1 MERHF
6 FNVPLLKIEFMKMKN
21 FLTLFLF
28 CMLVFNA
35 TAQKFASLE
44 FSLEGKRFDSLRIA
58 TSDTVGNLA
67 LFYGKT
73 DNHFNWKFEIP
84 IEIWTKLDRVVLGN
98 ANAKKRI
105 HEYVQFL
112 YKSSDD
118 EQPPI
123 PKNEEVPVIIP
134 DWNDLKMKA
143 VYLNSD
149 TMHEDSE
156 TMIFHNFSTIPV
168 KLSGMEALK
177 KCPDFS
183 YFPDSLK
190 TNNSQAYNQS
200 LTKYRQL
207 VKDYPDSRL
216 LIIKMREYLNRY
228 RSVADARLVYNLF
241 SEKIRAS
248 IFGKEIA
255 QKLLQDWTKFE
266 NLTMKNILNGQEETI
281 IQNSTKYTLINL
293 TASWCV
299 YCRKE
304 IPLLKQIYK
313 DLKSEDFEMTSI
325 SVDDV
330 RYIQTFKEQVI
341 NDSITWR
348 NLTAYPSNISIMK
361 KYAVNGIPLSI
372 LVFPDQHIEFMDIR
386 KEEIRNKLYQYVKKQ
401 KG

>member
-1 MERHF
+1 MKIKIYGT
-6 FNVPLLKIEFMKMKN
+6 VILLCI
-21 FLTLFLF
+21 
-28 CMLVFNA
+28 LVFNA
-35 TAQKFASLE
+35 KAQEYSSLE
-44 FSLEGKRFDSLRIA
+44 FSLEGKKFDSLRIA

-73 DNHFNWKFEIP
+73 EDHYNWKFEIP
-84 IEIWTKLDRVVLGN
+84 IEIWAKLDRVVLGN

-112 YKSSDD
+112 YKSSDNKRL
-118 EQPPI
+118 PI

-149 TMHEDSE
+149 TTHEDGE
-156 TMIFHNFSTIPV
+156 TIIFHNFSTIPV

-183 YFPDSLK
+183 SFPDSLK
-190 TNNSQAYNQS
+190 TNNSQAYNQC
-200 LTKYRQL
+200 LTGYRQL
-207 VKDYPDSRL
+207 AKDYPNSRL
-216 LIIKMREYLNRY
+216 LIIKMRDNLNRY
-228 RSVADARLVYNLF
+228 RSVADARSVYNLF
-241 SEKIRAS
+241 SEKTRTS

-255 QKLLQDWTKFE
+255 PKLLQDWTKFE
-266 NLTMKNILNGQEETI
+266 NLTMKNILNDRVETI

-330 RYIQTFKEQVI
+330 RYIQTFKKQVI

-401 KG
+401 KS